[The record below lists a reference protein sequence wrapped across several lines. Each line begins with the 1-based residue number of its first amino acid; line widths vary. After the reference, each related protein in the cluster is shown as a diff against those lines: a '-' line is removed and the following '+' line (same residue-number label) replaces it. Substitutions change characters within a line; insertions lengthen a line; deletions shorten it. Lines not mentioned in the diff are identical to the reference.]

1 MSRQTKEK
9 GEKDVAEDKNDI
21 KNVLITDS
29 YIGKRIIISVIM
41 IACVGIGYYG
51 QYADPANLTW
61 IGRIGGYFNMAV
73 FPLFFL
79 YGYFWWKGRQER
91 KRKDAARRD
100 EMEREYQRKEE
111 LAKARSEKKGTKI

>member
-1 MSRQTKEK
+1 MSRKTNQK
-9 GEKDVAEDKNDI
+9 GEKNVAEDRNDI

-51 QYADPANLTW
+51 QYADPEKLSW
-61 IGRIGGYFNMAV
+61 VGRVGGYFNMAV

-91 KRKDAARRD
+91 KQKDAARK
-100 EMEREYQRKEE
+100 EELEREFQRKED
-111 LAKARSEKKGTKI
+111 LAKARAEKKGTKI